1 MDKQITAILVGAGNR
16 ANVYASVS
24 FDFPE
29 KLKVVGL
36 VDPNPERL
44 KFMQERFNVPDE
56 NCFDYVD
63 ALCKREKFADV
74 IINGTMDQL
83 HVDTAIPTIEKGYD
97 LLLEKP
103 FAVNE
108 EEMNR
113 LREAARRNG
122 TKVVICHVLRYTKF
136 YRAIKEHLLNGDIGD
151 IVSIEMCEH
160 VNYHHMC
167 VSYVR
172 GKWRSEEVCYAPML
186 LAKSCHDID
195 LMMWMMN
202 HTKPTAVASFGSEF
216 QYGPQNKPK
225 GAGNRCM
232 VDCPYSDECIY
243 SAKKNYIDVL
253 RWPQYVWADDQKL
266 RNMSVEEKT
275 EHLKTV
281 NKFGECAWNF
291 DRGGNVD
298 HQTLIVN
305 FANGA
310 TGTFSMI
317 GGAAKSERNIHI
329 IGTKGEIKGNFE
341 SSKYIVRNMDPSKD
355 YNGYTEK
362 EYDLKVTGDM
372 IGAKGGHGGGD
383 QNLVL
388 DFVEYI
394 NGHEPS
400 VSCTTLEDSVISHH
414 TVFCANEAR
423 KTGTV
428 VKL

>member
-1 MDKQITAILVGAGNR
+1 MDKQITAVLVGAGNR

-24 FDFPE
+24 FTFPE
-29 KLKVVGL
+29 KLKVVGI
-36 VDPNPERL
+36 VDPNPERREYM
-44 KFMQERFNVPDE
+44 KNRFCVPEE

-74 IINGTMDQL
+74 VINGTMDWL
-83 HVDTAIPTIEKGYD
+83 HVDTAIPVLEKGYD

-113 LREAARRNG
+113 LREAARRNSS
-122 TKVVICHVLRYTKF
+122 KVVICHVLRYTKF
-136 YRAIKEHLLNGDIGD
+136 YRAIKEHILKGDIGD
-151 IVSIEMCEH
+151 IVSIEMNEH
-160 VNYHHMC
+160 VNYHHMS

-172 GKWRSEEVCYAPML
+172 GKWRSEEVCFAPML

-202 HTKPTAVASFGSEF
+202 HTKPVAVSSFGGDF
-216 QYGPQNKPK
+216 QYGPDKKPE

-232 VDCPYSDECIY
+232 VDCPYNNECIY
-243 SAKKNYIDVL
+243 SAEKHYIDVL
-253 RWPQYVWADDQKL
+253 RWNQYVWEDDPQKI
-266 RNMSVEEKT
+266 NMSVEEKK
-275 EHLKTV
+275 ERLKTD
-281 NKFGECAWNF
+281 NPFGECLWNF

-305 FANGA
+305 FENGA
-310 TGTFSMI
+310 TGSFSMI

-329 IGTKGEIKGNFE
+329 IGTKGEIKGVFE
-341 SSKYIVRNMDPSKD
+341 SSKYLLRNMTPSES
-355 YNGYTEK
+355 YAGFCEQ
-362 EYDLKVTGDM
+362 EFDLNVTGDM

-383 QNLVL
+383 ENLVL

-400 VSCTTLEDSVISHH
+400 VSCTTLEDSVVSHH
-414 TVFCANEAR
+414 TVFCANESR
-423 KTGTV
+423 KSGKTV
-428 VKL
+428 LL